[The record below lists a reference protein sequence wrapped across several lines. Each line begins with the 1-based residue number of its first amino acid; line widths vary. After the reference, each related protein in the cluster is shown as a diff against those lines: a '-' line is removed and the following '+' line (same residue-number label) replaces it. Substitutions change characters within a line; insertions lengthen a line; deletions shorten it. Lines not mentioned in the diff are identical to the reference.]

1 MAAMIEARSLRKEF
15 GETTA
20 VDGVSFSVEEGA
32 VCALVGPNGAGKT
45 TLLRMLAGLLEPSAG
60 GAAIDGID
68 LREDPRAVHSRLGF
82 LPDSFGLY
90 EDLTAREYLRY
101 FHLAYRLPPERAG
114 QRSAEVLGQVGLEGV
129 ADKPIQGLSRGMR
142 QRLGLA
148 RTLLHDPRLL
158 LLDEPASGLDPGA
171 RASLQELLR
180 ALARGGKTILV
191 SSHILAELESYCSHL
206 VILDKGQVLYSGSIQ
221 EAREQMEASR
231 KFRLRAPGALAR
243 AREIVERH
251 PAAAGWRLD
260 GTDAVFDFAGDDAAA
275 AALLKSLVEAGV
287 PVAAF
292 GEAGGTLQD
301 SYLLWMGSEAR

>member
-1 MAAMIEARSLRKEF
+1 MIEARSLRREF
-15 GETTA
+15 GDTTA

-45 TLLRMLAGLLEPSAG
+45 TLLRMLAGLLEPSG
-60 GAAIDGID
+60 GTAIIDGLE
-68 LREDPRAVHSRLGF
+68 LRADPRAIHSRLGF

-90 EDLTAREYLRY
+90 EDLSAREYLRY
-101 FHLAYRLPPERAG
+101 FHLAYQLPPAAAGRRA
-114 QRSAEVLGQVGLEGV
+114 AEVLAQVGLEGV
-129 ADKPIQGLSRGMR
+129 ADRGIAGLSRGMR

-171 RASLQELLR
+171 RRSLQELLR
-180 ALARGGKTILV
+180 GLARSGKTILV
-191 SSHILAELESYCSHL
+191 SSHILAELEGYCSHL
-206 VILDKGQVLYSGSIQ
+206 VILDKGQVLFSGSIR

-231 KFRLRAPGALAR
+231 RFRLKARSRLAEAR
-243 AREIVERH
+243 AIVEAH
-251 PAAAGWRLD
+251 PAAGGWRPD
-260 GTDAVFDFAGDDAAA
+260 GDEATFDFSGDDEAA
-275 AALLKSLVEAGV
+275 AALLKALVDAGV

-301 SYLLWMGSEAR
+301 SYLLWMGSETR